1 MKLITNF
8 SIVYIFLTISSFSN
22 EEMLKKGEQIFYG
35 KASCYNCHML
45 NAADGNKRDMDVK
58 RVIEVVTHGYG
69 VMPAYKDVL
78 SKEDIIAVAT
88 YISKVSK
95 NWKNK
100 LSSFVQ

>member
-8 SIVYIFLTISSFSN
+8 LIVYVFLTTSSLSN
-22 EEMLKKGEQIFYG
+22 EEMIKKGEQIFYG

-88 YISKVSK
+88 YISKISK

>member
-1 MKLITNF
+1 MKLTINF
-8 SIVYIFLTISSFSN
+8 FMIFLYLSSSSLSM
-22 EEMLKKGEQIFYG
+22 EELLKKGEQIFYG
-35 KASCYNCHML
+35 KASCSNCHML
-45 NAADGNKRDMDVK
+45 NAADGSKRDMEVK

-78 SKEDIIAVAT
+78 SKEEINAVAT

-95 NWKNK
+95 SWKNK

>member
-1 MKLITNF
+1 MKFIVNLLI
-8 SIVYIFLTISSFSN
+8 IFIFFVSDTLSN
-22 EEMLKKGEQIFYG
+22 EQILKKGEQIFYG
-35 KASCYNCHML
+35 KSSCSNCHML
-45 NAADGNKRDMDVK
+45 NAADGSKRDMDVK

-78 SKEDIIAVAT
+78 SKDDINAVAT

-95 NWKNK
+95 SWKNK

>member
-1 MKLITNF
+1 MKLIINLL
-8 SIVYIFLTISSFSN
+8 IIFIYTSVSFSD
-22 EEMLKKGEQIFYG
+22 EQSLKKGEKIFYG
-35 KASCYNCHML
+35 KYSCSNCHML
-45 NAADGNKRDMDVK
+45 NAADGSKRDMDVQ

-78 SKEDIIAVAT
+78 SKEDINAVAI

-95 NWKNK
+95 SWKNK

>member
-8 SIVYIFLTISSFSN
+8 LIVYVFPTTSSLSN
-22 EEMLKKGEQIFYG
+22 EEMIKKGEQIFYG

>member
-1 MKLITNF
+1 
-8 SIVYIFLTISSFSN
+8 
-22 EEMLKKGEQIFYG
+22 
-35 KASCYNCHML
+35 
-45 NAADGNKRDMDVK
+45 MDVK

>member
-1 MKLITNF
+1 MKLIISLLII
-8 SIVYIFLTISSFSN
+8 SIYFTADSISN
-22 EEMLKKGEQIFYG
+22 EKILKRGEQIFYG
-35 KASCYNCHML
+35 KSSCSNCHML
-45 NAADGNKRDMDVK
+45 NAADGSKKDMNVK

-78 SKEDIIAVAT
+78 SKDDINAVAT

-95 NWKNK
+95 SWKNK

>member
-1 MKLITNF
+1 MKLVTNF
-8 SIVYIFLTISSFSN
+8 LIIYIFLTTSSFSN

-45 NAADGNKRDMDVK
+45 NAADGNKRDRDVK
-58 RVIEVVTHGYG
+58 RVIEVVSHCYG

-78 SKEDIIAVAT
+78 YKHDIIAVAT
-88 YISKVSK
+88 YISKLSK

>member
-8 SIVYIFLTISSFSN
+8 LIFYIYLTLNSYSN
-22 EEMLKKGEQIFYG
+22 DDMLKKGELIFYG
-35 KASCYNCHML
+35 KASCSNCHML
-45 NAADGNKRDMDVK
+45 NAADGNKRDMDAK
-58 RVIEVVTHGYG
+58 RVIEVVTYGYG

-78 SKEDIIAVAT
+78 SKKDIIAVAT

>member
-1 MKLITNF
+1 MKLVTNF
-8 SIVYIFLTISSFSN
+8 IIVYIFLTTSSFSN
-22 EEMLKKGEQIFYG
+22 EKMLKKGEQIFYG

-69 VMPAYKDVL
+69 VMPAFKDVL

>member
-45 NAADGNKRDMDVK
+45 NAADGNKRNMDVK